1 MVLTILSMM
10 VLTVLS
16 NEHDGAH
23 LDDNHV
29 SNISRH
35 HHHFAHYAVYKVSH
49 NVYQQTQY
57 DGQSIKLITTLI
69 IMLVNIH
76 VINLLM
82 PHYATHQ
89 SSCGSVFILKL
100 VMQLSAYNA
109 SHHMYAVRLP
119 SHILPVMRQLI
130 MIFKRHLLLEGENPV
145 VFFKIGT
152 FC

>member
-49 NVYQQTQY
+49 NDYQTQY

-109 SHHMYAVRLP
+109 SHHMYGSRVTSCHETANYD
-119 SHILPVMRQLI
+119 
-130 MIFKRHLLLEGENPV
+130 F
-145 VFFKIGT
+145 
-152 FC
+152 